1 MSTQAPLDLKKTVNL
16 PKTGFAQKA
25 NLAQSEPARLK
36 RWAETNLYELIRRAR
51 AGREVFILHDGPPYA
66 NADIHL
72 GTAMNK
78 ILKDI
83 VVKSRSMM
91 GYDAPYVPGYDC
103 HGLPIEQ
110 HVERA
115 LKEKGK
121 GRADLPVTSFRRIC
135 REHAA
140 EALKRQTRDFKRLG
154 ILGLWEDPY
163 LTMSN
168 HYEAETARQFGRFV
182 ERGYVYKGARPVYW
196 CIHDQTALAEAE
208 VEYREHTSPSVY
220 VKFPLSEETIE
231 AKTFKREILG
241 SEDDPRKVSFL
252 IWTTTPWTLPANLG
266 IAVNPNFE
274 YAAIEDEARG
284 EVYIVASELIG
295 AVAAK
300 CDIGRR
306 ESGEP
311 GELSALSLGEIE
323 ERVTGDVGEAADS
336 GVSSGSR
343 LSSSFF
349 SVEWEPKVR
358 ARFMGSRL
366 DRLEA
371 RHAWLDR
378 PSLLMLG
385 DHVTLGG
392 EADAETE
399 LDVREARD
407 KKATSKA
414 GTGLV
419 HTAPGHGHDDFVI
432 GKAYGLEI
440 YCPVDNA
447 GRFTE
452 EVEHFAGERVF
463 EANAKIVEFMRERGV
478 LLFAEE
484 YAHRYPHCWRCKNPV
499 IFRAT
504 PQWFISLDASAAP
517 AAMTEVERD
526 EDGRPLANYTDNEEQ
541 SPASLREGALR
552 EIERVE
558 WVPAWGVD
566 RMRNMLKGRP
576 DWCVSRQRVWG
587 VPIPV
592 FYCKACEEAIADRA
606 TINHVADTFERETT
620 DVWYAREASEL
631 LPEGFRCPR
640 CGGAEFTK
648 ETDILDVWFDSGV
661 SSVAVLESEKY
672 AGLRFPADVYLEGGD
687 QYRGWFN
694 SSLMLGLG
702 AHDRAPYKTVVTHG
716 WTLDAQG
723 HAMHKSAGNAVAPEE
738 FVKESGADILR
749 LWVTSSD
756 YREDMRC
763 SDEILRR
770 VSDSYRKIR
779 NTARYALGNLDGFDP
794 ARDSVVLGEMHEVD
808 RWALAE
814 LDRVIERVTDAYRA
828 FDFHSVY
835 RALDAFCTVTLSA
848 RYFDIIKDRLYTA
861 APRSHARRSAQT
873 ALNYVADAL
882 ARMLAP
888 VLSFTADEIWENL
901 PEVKNARASSVTPA
915 AVETVNDKVVGETV
929 VDEGGAVPPS
939 VHMAEFPVVVSNG
952 RDAALLERWSR
963 LYEIRD
969 VVLRALEESRI
980 AKLIGSSLE
989 AHVRLEARRQ
999 TFELLEHYREELR
1012 YVFIVSKVSL
1022 TLLEEEAGE
1031 DLRVT
1036 VERAPGGKCER
1047 CWNYSERVGEFTRY
1061 PTACERCVVALAEI
1075 EAEGGAA

>member
-1 MSTQAPLDLKKTVNL
+1 MSTQAPLELKKTVNL

-25 NLAQSEPARLK
+25 NLGQTEPARLK
-36 RWAETNLYELIRRAR
+36 RWAEMGLYELIRRSR
-51 AGREVFILHDGPPYA
+51 AGRERFILHDGPPYA

-83 VVKSRSMM
+83 VVKSRTMM
-91 GYDAPYVPGYDC
+91 GYDSPYVPGYDC

-121 GRADLPVTSFRRIC
+121 SRAELPVASFRRIC

-140 EALKRQTRDFKRLG
+140 EALKRQTRDFQRLG
-154 ILGLWEDPY
+154 ILGLWDDPY

-168 HYEAETARQFGRFV
+168 HYEAETARLFGLFV

-220 VKFPLSEETIE
+220 VKFPLAEDSLE
-231 AKTFKREILG
+231 AKAFKREILG
-241 SEDDPRKVSFL
+241 DDDDPRKVFFL

-266 IAVNPNFE
+266 IAVNPQFE
-274 YAAIEDEARG
+274 YAAIQDEKNG
-284 EVYIVASELIG
+284 EVYVVASELVS
-295 AVAAK
+295 AVAQK

-306 ESGEP
+306 EETAG
-311 GELSALSLGEIE
+311 GELA
-323 ERVTGDVGEAADS
+323 EAA
-336 GVSSGSR
+336 GVESSKTY
-343 LSSSFF
+343 
-349 SVEWEPKVR
+349 VAWEPKVI
-358 ARFMGSRL
+358 ARFPGSRL

-399 LDVREARD
+399 LDVKDARD
-407 KKATSKA
+407 KRATGKA

-432 GKAYGLEI
+432 GKAYGLDI

-447 GRFTE
+447 GRFTQ
-452 EVEHFAGERVF
+452 EVENFAGLSVF
-463 EANAKIVEFMRERGV
+463 EANPHIVNFMRERGV

-504 PQWFISLDASAAP
+504 PQWFISLDKTADAVAP
-517 AAMTEVERD
+517 QPETD
-526 EDGRPLANYTDNEEQ
+526 EDGRPGTNYTENEEDA
-541 SPASLREGALR
+541 PASLREGALR

-558 WVPAWGVD
+558 WVPAWGAD
-566 RMRNMLKGRP
+566 RMRNMQKGRP

-592 FYCKACEEAIADRA
+592 FYCACGEEVADRA
-606 TINHVADTFERETT
+606 TINHVADIFERETT
-620 DVWYAREASEL
+620 DAWYRLEAKEL
-631 LPEGFRCPR
+631 LPEGFKCAE

-661 SSVAVLESEKY
+661 SSVAVLEAYE
-672 AGLRFPADVYLEGGD
+672 GLRWPADVYLEGGD

-694 SSLMLGLG
+694 SSLMVGLA
-702 AHDRAPYKTVVTHG
+702 AHDRAPYRYVVTHG

-723 HAMHKSAGNAVAPEE
+723 RAMHKSAGNAVAPEE

-749 LWVTSSD
+749 LWVTFSD

-763 SDEILRR
+763 SPEILSR
-770 VSDSYRKIR
+770 VADSYRKIR
-779 NTARYALGNLDGFDP
+779 NTARFALGNLDGFDP
-794 ARDSVVLGEMHEVD
+794 ARDAVALGELREID

-814 LDRVIERVTDAYRA
+814 LDRVIERATEAYKA
-828 FDFHSVY
+828 FDFHAVY
-835 RALDAFCTVTLSA
+835 RLIDAFCTVTLSA
-848 RYFDIIKDRLYTA
+848 RYFDIIKDRLYTY
-861 APRSHARRSAQT
+861 APKSEERRSAQT
-873 ALNYVADAL
+873 ALNYIADAL
-882 ARMLAP
+882 ARLLAP

-901 PEVKNARASSVTPA
+901 PEVKARVSKAGVNDEIDAAGHDVVGSDVSGGA
-915 AVETVNDKVVGETV
+915 AVDASV
-929 VDEGGAVPPS
+929 AVPPS
-939 VHMAEFPVVVSNG
+939 VHAAEFPLALSVE
-952 RDAALLERWSR
+952 RDASLPERWAR
-963 LYEIRD
+963 LFEVRD
-969 VVLRALEESRI
+969 VVLRALEEART

-989 AHVRLEARRQ
+989 AHVRLEAKRA
-999 TFELLEHYREELR
+999 TYELLEHYREDLR
-1012 YVFIVSKVSL
+1012 YVFIVSQVSL

-1036 VERAPGGKCER
+1036 VARADGSKCER
-1047 CWNYSERVGEFTRY
+1047 CWNYSTFVGEFTRY

-1075 EAEGGAA
+1075 EAEGGAS

>member
-1 MSTQAPLDLKKTVNL
+1 MSTQAPLELKKTVNL

-25 NLAQSEPARLK
+25 NLGQTEPARLK
-36 RWAETNLYELIRRAR
+36 RWAEMGLYELIRRSR
-51 AGREVFILHDGPPYA
+51 AGRERFILHDGPPYA

-83 VVKSRSMM
+83 VVKSRTMM
-91 GYDAPYVPGYDC
+91 GYDSPYVPGYDC

-121 GRADLPVTSFRRIC
+121 NRADLPVASFRRIC

-140 EALKRQTRDFKRLG
+140 SALKSQTRDFQRLG

-163 LTMSN
+163 LTMSS

-220 VKFPLSEETIE
+220 VKFPLSEDSLE
-231 AKTFKREILG
+231 AKTFKREIFG
-241 SEDDPRKVSFL
+241 NEDDPRKVFFL

-266 IAVNPNFE
+266 IAVNPQFE
-274 YAAIEDEARG
+274 YAAIQNEQNG
-284 EVYIVASELIG
+284 EVYV
-295 AVAAK
+295 VAAELVGDVARK
-300 CDIGRR
+300 CGLGRHADL
-306 ESGEP
+306 ESGAARAPETPDAEP
-311 GELSALSLGEIE
+311 NPSAI
-323 ERVTGDVGEAADS
+323 V
-336 GVSSGSR
+336 
-343 LSSSFF
+343 
-349 SVEWEPKVR
+349 WPPKVL
-358 ARFMGSRL
+358 ARFPGSRL

-407 KKATSKA
+407 RKATGKA

-432 GKAYGLEI
+432 GKAYGLDI

-447 GRFTE
+447 GRFTQ
-452 EVEHFAGERVF
+452 EVEHFAGLSVF
-463 EANAKIVEFMRERGV
+463 EANPRIVEFARGRGA
-478 LLFAEE
+478 LLFSED

-504 PQWFISLDASAAP
+504 PQWFISLDASAG
-517 AAMTEVERD
+517 AAAADVETD
-526 EDGRPLANYTDNEEQ
+526 EDGRARTNFTDNEDDA
-541 SPASLREGALR
+541 PASLRAGALR
-552 EIERVE
+552 EIERVQ
-558 WVPAWGVD
+558 WVPAWGAD
-566 RMRNMLKGRP
+566 RMRNMQKGRP

-592 FYCKACEEAIADRA
+592 FYCSCGEPFADRG
-606 TINHVADTFERETT
+606 TIDHVADIFERETT
-620 DVWYAREASEL
+620 DAWYRREAKEL
-631 LPEGFRCPR
+631 LPEGFACPK
-640 CGGAEFTK
+640 CGGDEFTK

-661 SSVAVLESEKY
+661 SSVAVLEAY
-672 AGLRFPADVYLEGGD
+672 DGLRWPADVYLEGGD
-687 QYRGWFN
+687 QFRGWFN
-694 SSLMLGLG
+694 SSLMVGLA
-702 AHDRAPYKTVVTHG
+702 AHDAAPYRAVVTHG

-723 HAMHKSAGNAVAPEE
+723 RAMHKSAGNAVAPEV

-770 VSDSYRKIR
+770 VADSYRKIR

-794 ARDSVVLGEMHEVD
+794 ARDAVGLNEMHEID

-814 LDRVIERVTDAYRA
+814 LDRVVARAVEAYTA
-828 FDFHSVY
+828 YDFHSVY

-848 RYFDIIKDRLYTA
+848 RYFDIIKDRLYTY

-873 ALNYVADAL
+873 ALNYIVDAL
-882 ARMLAP
+882 ARLLAP

-901 PEVKNARASSVTPA
+901 PEVKARHGRGEANAGAGVSGAGAGAGSA
-915 AVETVNDKVVGETV
+915 AVGDANVGGESV
-929 VDEGGAVPPS
+929 AEGSDADEGGGVPPS
-939 VHMAEFPVVVSNG
+939 VHVAEFPVAMSVE
-952 RDAALLERWSR
+952 RDAGLLERWAR
-963 LYEIRD
+963 LFELRD
-969 VVLRALEESRI
+969 AVLRPLEEART

-989 AHVRLEARRQ
+989 AHVRLEAKRA
-999 TFELLEHYREELR
+999 TYELLEHYREDLR
-1012 YVFIVSKVSL
+1012 YVFIVSQVSL
-1022 TLLEEEAGE
+1022 ALLEDAAGE
-1031 DLRVT
+1031 ELRVR
-1036 VERAPGGKCER
+1036 VERAAGEKCER
-1047 CWNYSERVGEFTRY
+1047 CWNYSTLVGEFTRY
-1061 PTACERCVVALAEI
+1061 PTACERCVEALAEI